1 MLLQAADYVQ
11 SKKHIPDLATWT
23 QCFAIYSAVLVTK
36 YPERAQTLFMY
47 SAIIAR
53 LSKQFRWPSFIIYDQ
68 YFCQEAADTGK
79 TDWSKID
86 SSIHAQCFTGMSLS
100 AEGWC
105 SICTSMDHVKATC
118 PYRPADD
125 QLGQKRPFLPQKE
138 LALSSGQKR
147 LAASGTGTTIWRA
160 PTGSPVH
167 TLMYAL
173 AAVQPTTE
181 S

>member
-1 MLLQAADYVQ
+1 MDLGEFPPAKEFGKSPSALSSDVEGKIVLLQAADYVQ
-11 SKKHIPDLATWT
+11 SKKHIPDLATWA
-23 QCFAIYSAVLVTK
+23 QCSAIYSAVLVTK
-36 YPERAQTLFMY
+36 YPERAQMLFMY

-53 LSKQFRWPSFIIYDQ
+53 LSKRFRWLSWTIYDQ
-68 YFCQEAADTGK
+68 YFREAADTGK

-125 QLGQKRPFLPQKE
+125 QLGQKRP
-138 LALSSGQKR
+138 LAKPKPPTKR
-147 LAASGTGTTIWRA
+147 ARLQ
-160 PTGSPVH
+160 
-167 TLMYAL
+167 LK
-173 AAVQPTTE
+173 
-181 S
+181 